1 MRCDARTW
9 SSCVVLPEQLV
20 VICKETCTANLELFC
35 ANCPTAV
42 HCTGTFASC
51 EILRCY
57 QVNCHTNV
65 RFIVN
70 VAGCETWTRHCVYC
84 FIIVDCTMKFAGCEI
99 LRWYCVNCFTIVHW
113 TVTSAACKIWIRFC
127 VNCFTNAHCTL
138 RFAGCEAW
146 RCCANCVATANC
158 DSINHV
164 VAKHLGFHEP
174 DEYFALWS
182 QQAYESH
189 ANGCDAPVTAGT
201 VSVQWT
207 AVDNHATSFVGKCC
221 TFSMHCSGCCPC
233 CLDMFE
239 CA

>member
-1 MRCDARTW
+1 MHSRLGAVFVRIA
-9 SSCVVLPEQLV
+9 LQLF
-20 VICKETCTANLELFC
+20 IALGSLL
-35 ANCPTAV
+35 AV
-42 HCTGTFASC
+42 RSWGDTKWIAIQMFAS
-51 EILRCY
+51 LW
-57 QVNCHTNV
+57 TLLAV
-65 RFIVN
+65 RP
-70 VAGCETWTRHCVYC
+70 GRYCVYC
-84 FIIVDCTMKFAGCEI
+84 FLIVDCTMKFAGCEI
-99 LRWYCVNCFTIVHW
+99 LRWYCVNCFAIVHG
-113 TVTSAACKIWIRFC
+113 TVKSAGCKIWIRFC

-146 RCCANCVATANC
+146 RCCANCLATVHC

-164 VAKHLGFHEP
+164 VAKHLEFHEP
-174 DEYFALWS
+174 EEYFALWS

-189 ANGCDAPVTAGT
+189 ANGCEAPGVTAGT

-239 CA
+239 CAACGVAWLFCLFFAA